1 MSSWNAIEY
10 SIGCRIRIG
19 DCVCLAVGYIALEDV
34 ETDDEPGFVPG
45 IRTACGEAV
54 RVTKCRW
61 AEEDVNCIGCLAG
74 R

>member
-10 SIGCRIRIG
+10 NISNHIRIS
-19 DCVCLAVGYIALEDV
+19 DRICLAVAYIALEDV

-45 IRTACGEAV
+45 LRTACHEVV
-54 RVTKCRW
+54 RVTECKFT
-61 AEEDVNCIGCLAG
+61 EEGVNCIGCLAG